1 MHIEYELKVL
11 DIDVEEVREKLSSL
25 GASYFLTLLL
35 IV

>member
-11 DIDVEEVREKLSSL
+11 DIDVEQVREKLLNL

-35 IV
+35 IM

>member
-11 DIDVEEVREKLSSL
+11 DIDVEEVREKLSNL

>member
-25 GASYFLTLLL
+25 GTSCFLTLLL

>member
-11 DIDVEEVREKLSSL
+11 DIDVEEVRGKLSNL

-35 IV
+35 IM